1 MESVQK
7 QQQPPAA
14 PSSPTR
20 ELEQSDPWELY
31 VYALKAPATKAK
43 YCQRLRAFLE
53 FLGYEDG
60 SLEDKAR
67 AFAAKAT
74 TDSNYAFNSLIR
86 FFQMQRERIERKEIA
101 VGTVRNY
108 AKAIKLFYEMADVN
122 VAWQKIMRGLP
133 RGRRYAGDRA
143 PTLQE
148 IRRITDY
155 PDRRIKPI
163 VYMMAS
169 SGIRVGAWDY
179 LKWGHITPIERDSK
193 LVAAKIVVY
202 AGSEDAYFTYITPEA
217 YRELAAWMKYRA
229 DCGER
234 VTPTSWAMRDLW
246 NTEAAIRKYTHTTGL
261 ITAPQ
266 KLSSVGVK
274 RLIER
279 ALWAQGLRK
288 ELEEGK
294 KRHEFATCHALRKF
308 FKTRCELA
316 GVKPINV
323 ENLMGH
329 STGISDAYYRP
340 SEQDLLED
348 YLKAV
353 DSLTID
359 DARKL
364 RIEIES
370 LNADMSQLAQKD
382 SRIDELETKHRQL
395 ESAFQALIDAG
406 ILKPIRNTHLL

>member
-1 MESVQK
+1 LESA
-7 QQQPPAA
+7 QQQAA
-14 PSSPTR
+14 PGASSSTK
-20 ELEQSDPWELY
+20 ELDQSDPWELY
-31 VYALKAPATKAK
+31 IYAIKAPATKSK
-43 YCQRLRAFLE
+43 YCQRLRAYLE
-53 FLGYEDG
+53 FLGYTQD
-60 SLEDKAR
+60 SIEDKAR
-67 AFAAKAT
+67 AFAAKAR
-74 TDSNYAFNSLIR
+74 TDSNYAFSSLLR
-86 FFQMQRERIERKEIA
+86 FFQMQRERIERKEIT

-108 AKAIKLFYEMADVN
+108 AKAIKLFYEMSDLT

-133 RGRRYAGDRA
+133 RGRRYADDRA
-143 PTLQE
+143 PTLEE

-179 LKWGHITPIERDSK
+179 LKWGHITPIERKGK
-193 LVAAKIVVY
+193 LVAAKVMVY
-202 AGSEDAYFTYITPEA
+202 AGSEDAYFAYITPEA

-229 DCGER
+229 DCGEK
-234 VTPTSWAMRDLW
+234 VTSTSWVMRDLW
-246 NTEAAIRKYTHTTGL
+246 DTVAAIRKYTHTTGL
-261 ITAPQ
+261 VTMPQ
-266 KLSSVGVK
+266 KLSSIGIK

-348 YLKAV
+348 YLKAT
-353 DSLTID
+353 DSLSVD

-370 LNADMSQLAQKD
+370 LNAEFSELSQKD
-382 SRIDELETKHRQL
+382 RRIDE
-395 ESAFQALIDAG
+395 
-406 ILKPIRNTHLL
+406 N

>member
-1 MESVQK
+1 MEFA
-7 QQQPPAA
+7 QQAAPAA
-14 PSSPTR
+14 SLPTK
-20 ELEQSDPWELY
+20 ELDQSDPWQLY
-31 VYALKAPATKAK
+31 IYAIKAPATKAK
-43 YCQRLRAFLE
+43 YCQRLRAFLK
-53 FLGYEDG
+53 FLGYEEN

-67 AFAAKAT
+67 AFAAKAR
-74 TDSNYAFNSLIR
+74 TDSNYAFSSLLR

-108 AKAIKLFYEMADVN
+108 AKAIKLFYEMADIN

-133 RGRRYAGDRA
+133 RGRRYADDRA

-179 LKWGHITPIERDSK
+179 LKWGHITPLERESK
-193 LVAAKIVVY
+193 LVAAKVMVY
-202 AGSEDAYFTYITPEA
+202 AGSEDAYFTYVTPEA

-229 DCGER
+229 DCGEK
-234 VTPTSWAMRDLW
+234 VTSTSWVMRDLW
-246 NTEAAIRKYTHTTGL
+246 DTVAAIRKYTHTTGL
-261 ITAPQ
+261 VTMPQ
-266 KLSSVGVK
+266 KLSSIGIK

-348 YLKAV
+348 YLKAI
-353 DSLTID
+353 DSLNID

-370 LNADMSQLAQKD
+370 LNADISELTQKD
-382 SRIDELETKHRQL
+382 RRIDELENKQRQFEL
-395 ESAFQALIDAG
+395 AFQALIDSG
-406 ILKPIRNTHLL
+406 MLKPANNITQST